1 MKTNARTRARRL
13 ATQGLYEWQVS
24 NNKPAEI
31 ETQYLLEKETDKVDI
46 EYFRE
51 LIRKVPLHCEEL
63 DSHIAPLISRP
74 LNEVDLVELAVLRLG
89 TYELLYHPE
98 VPYRVIINEAVELVK
113 MFSGPVSM
121 PKRHNKQ
128 FATHTPS
135 PIRGR
140 VARSP
145 AVWGELSCQ

>member
-1 MKTNARTRARRL
+1 MKTSARTRARRL

-24 NNKPAEI
+24 DNKPSEI
-31 ETQYLLEKETDKVDI
+31 ETQYLIEKETDKVDI

-51 LIRKVPLHCEEL
+51 LISKIPLHCEEL
-63 DSHIAPLISRP
+63 DSHIAPLVSRP

-113 MFSGPVSM
+113 MFGADQGHRFVNGIMDRLAASLRTVEFQA
-121 PKRHNKQ
+121 H
-128 FATHTPS
+128 
-135 PIRGR
+135 
-140 VARSP
+140 
-145 AVWGELSCQ
+145 L

>member
-113 MFSGPVSM
+113 MFGADQGHRFVNGIMDRLAASLRTIEVQA
-121 PKRHNKQ
+121 H
-128 FATHTPS
+128 
-135 PIRGR
+135 
-140 VARSP
+140 
-145 AVWGELSCQ
+145 L

>member
-1 MKTNARTRARRL
+1 MKTSARTRARRL

-24 NNKPAEI
+24 DNKPSEI
-31 ETQYLLEKETDKVDI
+31 ETQYLIEKETDKVDI

-51 LIRKVPLHCEEL
+51 LISKVPLHCEEL

-113 MFSGPVSM
+113 MFGADQGHRFVNGIMDRLAASLRTVEVQA
-121 PKRHNKQ
+121 H
-128 FATHTPS
+128 
-135 PIRGR
+135 
-140 VARSP
+140 
-145 AVWGELSCQ
+145 L

>member
-1 MKTNARTRARRL
+1 MKTSARTRARRL

-24 NNKPAEI
+24 SNKPSEI
-31 ETQYLLEKETDKVDI
+31 ETQYLIEKELNKVDI

-51 LIRKVPLHCEEL
+51 LITKIPLHCEEL

-113 MFSGPVSM
+113 MFGADQGHRFVNGIMDRLAASLRTVEVQA
-121 PKRHNKQ
+121 H
-128 FATHTPS
+128 
-135 PIRGR
+135 
-140 VARSP
+140 
-145 AVWGELSCQ
+145 L

>member
-1 MKTNARTRARRL
+1 MKTSARTRARRL

-24 NNKPAEI
+24 DNKPSEI
-31 ETQYLLEKETDKVDI
+31 ETQYLIEKETDKVDI
-46 EYFRE
+46 DYFRE
-51 LIRKVPLHCEEL
+51 LISKIPLHCEEL

-113 MFSGPVSM
+113 MFGADQGHRFVNGIMDRLAASLRTVEVQA
-121 PKRHNKQ
+121 H
-128 FATHTPS
+128 
-135 PIRGR
+135 
-140 VARSP
+140 
-145 AVWGELSCQ
+145 L